1 MADFQTERNQFNKM
15 LYHELKTFIKNE
27 KNNQTY
33 ENVNTSVSNPSQENQ
48 SIENQYLRGQLKN
61 MKKIVHHIENS
72 NQQNVYNMV
81 IGKK

>member
-15 LYHELKTFIKNE
+15 LYHELKRFIKNE

-48 SIENQYLRGQLKN
+48 SIENQYLGEQLQKMN
-61 MKKIVHHIENS
+61 NIAHDIEKS
-72 NQQNVYNMV
+72 NQQNVYDMV
-81 IGKK
+81 LNKK